1 LSTRAKITAV
11 SHYLPERRV
20 TNKDLEKI
28 VDTSDEWIVER
39 TGIHERRVA
48 AKGQATSDLGAE
60 AARLLLEKRG
70 MSPKDVDL
78 IIVATVTPDMFFPSS
93 ACLVQEKIGAKNAWG
108 FDLSGACS
116 GFLYALAT
124 GSQFILTGVHKR
136 VLVIG
141 ADVMTSILDFKDRA
155 TCVLFGDGAGA
166 VLLEPAA
173 EGERG
178 IIDFMLR
185 SDGAGGQYL
194 YMPGGGSLNPTSSET
209 IEKKMHCVHQDGR
222 NVFKYAV
229 RGMSE
234 ISHDILAKHGLSAA
248 DVKLYI
254 PHQANLR
261 IINAAV
267 EKMGLDP
274 AQVAINID
282 RYANTT
288 AGTIPIC
295 LSEAVESKRIQAK
308 DVILLASFGAG
319 FTWGSLLLRWE
330 N

>member
-1 LSTRAKITAV
+1 
-11 SHYLPERRV
+11 
-20 TNKDLEKI
+20 
-28 VDTSDEWIVER
+28 
-39 TGIHERRVA
+39 
-48 AKGQATSDLGAE
+48 
-60 AARLLLEKRG
+60 
-70 MSPKDVDL
+70 
-78 IIVATVTPDMFFPSS
+78 
-93 ACLVQEKIGAKNAWG
+93 
-108 FDLSGACS
+108 
-116 GFLYALAT
+116 
-124 GSQFILTGVHKR
+124 
-136 VLVIG
+136 
-141 ADVMTSILDFKDRA
+141 
-155 TCVLFGDGAGA
+155 
-166 VLLEPAA
+166 
-173 EGERG
+173 
-178 IIDFMLR
+178 MLR